1 MVTLAA
7 RQMLKYLSKS
17 FTVCSLSA
25 FRKADT
31 TAGLACDAGNFP
43 TVQRTKFKYIQS
55 ISAKGGKKWKS

>member
-17 FTVCSLSA
+17 FMICSLST

-43 TVQRTKFKYIQS
+43 TAQHTQS
-55 ISAKGGKKWKS
+55 IRAKVEIMKI